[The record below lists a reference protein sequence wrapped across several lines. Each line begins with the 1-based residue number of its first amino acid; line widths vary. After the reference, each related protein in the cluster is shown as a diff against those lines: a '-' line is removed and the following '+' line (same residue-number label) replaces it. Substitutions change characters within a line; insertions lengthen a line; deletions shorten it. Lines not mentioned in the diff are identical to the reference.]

1 MADNLLF
8 KDRIQH
14 ALHGRF
20 HILDCLIDYLVQ
32 SHIHFLALCYGL
44 RRHIRSYVKADDD
57 GVGSRCQRYVGFV
70 DGANAAVDYLYHN
83 FFIGQLH
90 KTLLHCFHRTLYVS
104 LDDDR
109 QFLDIAGLDLAE
121 QVIQ

>member
-1 MADNLLF
+1 MGFKPAARLAGIYPKTRPIAAETPKETRTAGIVADAFICIRLPAAGVITHPSACLL
-8 KDRIQH
+8 
-14 ALHGRF
+14 
-20 HILDCLIDYLVQ
+20 YT
-32 SHIHFLALCYGL
+32 S
-44 RRHIRSYVKADDD
+44 
-57 GVGSRCQRYVGFV
+57 
-70 DGANAAVDYLYHN
+70 YHN